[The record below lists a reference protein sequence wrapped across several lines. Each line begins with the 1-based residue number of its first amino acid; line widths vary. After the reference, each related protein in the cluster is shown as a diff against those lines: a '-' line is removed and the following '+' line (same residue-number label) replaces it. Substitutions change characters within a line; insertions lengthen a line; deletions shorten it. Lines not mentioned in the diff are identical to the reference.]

1 MSKCVITGGAG
12 FIGSNLV
19 RRLIGEGYEVTV
31 IDNLSTGR
39 IGNISD
45 VLDEVR
51 FVQGD
56 IRDLDLLKLE
66 FQGAE
71 VVFHQAALPSVPRSI
86 ADPIST
92 NSNNIDGTLNV
103 MVAAKECRV
112 IRVVLASS
120 SSVYGDT
127 EILPKTENMV
137 ANPLSPYAVTK
148 YVGEIYAKV
157 FAELYGLR
165 TVCLRYFNVFGP
177 YQDPNSQYAAVI
189 PKFINLMIKGER
201 PVIYGD
207 GEQSRDFTYVD
218 NVVEA
223 NLLAVKV
230 RNVSSDVFNIGCG
243 KRFTLNHL
251 VEVLNELL
259 GASIEPEYKVP
270 RPGDVRHSMASID
283 KAREVLGYDPPVSFE
298 EGLERTVS
306 WFREKIQ
313 QEKV

>member
-1 MSKCVITGGAG
+1 MSKYVVTGGAG

-19 RRLIGEGYEVTV
+19 RRLIQEGHTVTV

-39 IGNISD
+39 MGNLAD
-45 VLDEVR
+45 VMDRAR

-66 FQGAE
+66 FEDAE

-92 NSNNIDGTLNV
+92 NCNNIDGTLNV
-103 MVAAKECRV
+103 LVAAKECRV
-112 IRVVLASS
+112 RRVVLASS

-127 EILPKTENMV
+127 EILPKIEDMV
-137 ANPLSPYAVTK
+137 SNPLSPYAVTK
-148 YVGEIYAKV
+148 YVGEIYARV
-157 FAELYGLR
+157 FAELYGLE
-165 TVCLRYFNVFGP
+165 TASLRYFNVFGP

-189 PKFINLMIKGER
+189 PKFINSMIKGER

-223 NLLAVKV
+223 NLLAAKV
-230 RNVSSDVFNIGCG
+230 PNVSSEVFNIGCG

-259 GASIEPEYKVP
+259 GTFIEPEYVAP

-283 KAREVLGYDPPVSFE
+283 KARQVLSYDPPVSFE

-313 QEKV
+313 

>member
-1 MSKCVITGGAG
+1 
-12 FIGSNLV
+12 
-19 RRLIGEGYEVTV
+19 LIEEDYEVTV

-39 IGNISD
+39 IVNISD
-45 VLDEVR
+45 VLDGVR

-103 MVAAKECRV
+103 LVSAKECRV
-112 IRVVLASS
+112 RRVVLASS

-157 FAELYGLR
+157 FAELYGLE
-165 TVCLRYFNVFGP
+165 TLCLRYFNVFGP

-223 NLLAVKV
+223 NLLATKV
-230 RNVSSDVFNIGCG
+230 PNVSGDVFNIGCG

-259 GASIEPEYKVP
+259 GLSIEPAYVAP

-283 KAREVLGYDPPVSFE
+283 RAREVLGYDPPVSFE
-298 EGLERTVS
+298 EGLEETVR
-306 WFREKIQ
+306 WFMEQ
-313 QEKV
+313 F